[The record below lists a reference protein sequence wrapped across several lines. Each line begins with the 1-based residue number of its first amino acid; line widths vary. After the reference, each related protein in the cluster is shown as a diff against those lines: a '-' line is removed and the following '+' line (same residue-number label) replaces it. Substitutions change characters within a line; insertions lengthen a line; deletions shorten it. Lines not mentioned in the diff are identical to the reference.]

1 MILDFYHYYL
11 RRMETRP
18 DQKAAIRSCRDM
30 AVKLFETGPMTWAV
44 ASGAALLT
52 ALHEVKVRPGTD
64 LVPIFSEIEE
74 ALFAE
79 LQGVRLD
86 IEMDRE
92 MGIRNTGCG
101 RPEYRNRDYRKER

>member
-1 MILDFYHYYL
+1 M
-11 RRMETRP
+11 R
-18 DQKAAIRSCRDM
+18 
-30 AVKLFETGPMTWAV
+30 LFETGPMTWV
-44 ASGAALLT
+44 ISSGAALLT
-52 ALHEVKVRPGTD
+52 ALHEVKAGPGTD

>member
-1 MILDFYHYYL
+1 M
-11 RRMETRP
+11 R
-18 DQKAAIRSCRDM
+18 
-30 AVKLFETGPMTWAV
+30 LFETGPMTWAIS
-44 ASGAALLT
+44 SGAALLT
-52 ALHEVKVRPGTD
+52 ALHEVKAGPGTD